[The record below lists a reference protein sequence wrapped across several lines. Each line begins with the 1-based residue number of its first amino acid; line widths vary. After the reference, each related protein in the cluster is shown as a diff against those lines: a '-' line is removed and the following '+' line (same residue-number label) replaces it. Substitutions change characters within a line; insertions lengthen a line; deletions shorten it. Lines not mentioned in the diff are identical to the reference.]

1 MRQRAYLML
10 GLAVVLG
17 IAAVFLMR
25 GFIARHTPVAQASGS
40 IVVAKVVLNF
50 GDPLTP
56 QNLVAVPWPAES
68 VPEGAFGSVD
78 QILPSGTKRV
88 ALQPMVKG
96 EPVLL
101 SKVSGPGGRAT
112 LSSVIPSGDRAMT
125 IRVNDILGVAGFVL
139 PGDRVDIM
147 LTKTADRTN
156 STTEVLLQGVRVL
169 GIDQDA
175 NQQKDKPVVAHA
187 VTLEVTPEQAEKL
200 TLAATVGELSLA
212 LRNTGNTDEVAIRPV
227 GLGDLRA
234 AVAQADKDKDKS
246 PQPAVD
252 PMASVRILRGVTP
265 TEYEVG
271 IAGQGSKS

>member
-10 GLAVVLG
+10 ALAAVLG
-17 IAAVFLMR
+17 IAAVFLLR
-25 GFIARHTPVAQASGS
+25 GFIARHTPVAQATGTV
-40 IVVAKVVLNF
+40 VVAKVQLNF

-56 QNLVAVPWPAES
+56 QNLIAVPWPSES
-68 VPEGAFGSVD
+68 VPVGAFGSVE
-78 QILPSGTKRV
+78 QMLPTGVERV
-88 ALQPMVKG
+88 ALQPIVKG

-112 LSSVIPSGDRAMT
+112 LSSVIPAGYRAMT
-125 IRVNDILGVAGFVL
+125 IRVNDVLGVAGFVL

-147 LTKTADRTN
+147 LTKRN
-156 STTEVLLQGVRVL
+156 SSTTEVLLQGVRVL

-187 VTLEVTPEQAEKL
+187 ITLEVTPEQAEKL

-212 LRNTGNTDEVAIRPV
+212 LRKMGNTEEVAIRPV

-234 AVAQADKDKDKS
+234 TFAQPTEPKS
-246 PQPAVD
+246 AQPAVD
-252 PMASVRILRGVTP
+252 PMASVRVLRGVTP

-271 IAGQGSKS
+271 VAGTGPRS

>member
-1 MRQRAYLML
+1 MRQRALLML
-10 GLAVVLG
+10 ALAVVLG
-17 IAAVFLMR
+17 ITAVFLTR
-25 GFIARHTPVAQASGS
+25 GFITRHTPVVQASGNV
-40 IVVAKVVLNF
+40 VVAKTLLNF

-68 VPEGAFGSVD
+68 VPVGAFGSVN
-78 QILPSGTKRV
+78 QMLPPGTTRV
-88 ALQPMVKG
+88 ALQAIEKG

-101 SKVSGPGGRAT
+101 SKISGPGGRAT
-112 LSSVIPSGDRAMT
+112 LSSVIPNGLRAMT
-125 IRVNDILGVAGFVL
+125 IRVNDVLGVAGFVL

-147 LTKTADRTN
+147 LTKTADRSG
-156 STTEVLLQGVRVL
+156 STTEVLLQSVRVL

-200 TLAATVGELSLA
+200 TLAATVGTLSLS
-212 LRNTGNTDEVAIRPV
+212 LRKMGNSDEVAIKPV

-234 AVAQADKDKDKS
+234 STAQPEKAQS
-246 PQPAVD
+246 PQTAVD

-271 IAGQGSKS
+271 IAGSGSKS

>member
-1 MRQRAYLML
+1 MRRRALLML
-10 GLAVVLG
+10 ALAAVLG
-17 IAAVFLMR
+17 IAAVFLTR
-25 GFIARHTPVAQASGS
+25 GFINRHASVAQATGS
-40 IVVAKVVLNF
+40 IVVAKVQLNF

-56 QNLVAVPWPAES
+56 QNLVEVPWPAES
-68 VPEGAFGSVD
+68 VPVGAFGSIA
-78 QILPSGTKRV
+78 QMLPPGVQRV
-88 ALQPMVKG
+88 ALQPIVKG

-112 LSSVIPSGDRAMT
+112 LSSVIPAGDRAMT

-187 VTLEVTPEQAEKL
+187 ITLEVTPEQAEKL

-212 LRNTGNTDEVAIRPV
+212 LRKMGNSDEVAIRPV

-234 AVAQADKDKDKS
+234 SVAQTNETKS
-246 PQPAVD
+246 PQPAPAVD

-271 IAGQGSKS
+271 IAGHGPKS